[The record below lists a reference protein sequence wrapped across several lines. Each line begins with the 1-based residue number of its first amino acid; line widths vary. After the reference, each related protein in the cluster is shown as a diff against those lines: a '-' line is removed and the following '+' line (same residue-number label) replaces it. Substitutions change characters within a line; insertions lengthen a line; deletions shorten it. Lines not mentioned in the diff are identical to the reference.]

1 MPKCEHVNLLR
12 LGVNYKAISSI
23 CFNMLQLLRLVN
35 YEPNRYNNGYLFFIK
50 GEKMTEQKKVII
62 HLHTEIDDAGEKE
75 FISERHEGTYFKKED
90 KAVLLYTDRQ
100 NEMGE
105 IKNFITVQPDK
116 LSVKR
121 SGVISMQQIF
131 HVGRQTE
138 CMYKHPY
145 GSFLMEIK
153 TISLETASITDT
165 SGEIVAVYDMLFQ
178 NTTRRYTLTIDFE
191 EV

>member
-75 FISERHEGTYFKKED
+75 LILKKRIRQFFYIQID
-90 KAVLLYTDRQ
+90 KTKWEKSKTSLPSSL
-100 NEMGE
+100 
-105 IKNFITVQPDK
+105 INF
-116 LSVKR
+116 R
-121 SGVISMQQIF
+121 
-131 HVGRQTE
+131 
-138 CMYKHPY
+138 
-145 GSFLMEIK
+145 
-153 TISLETASITDT
+153 
-165 SGEIVAVYDMLFQ
+165 
-178 NTTRRYTLTIDFE
+178 
-191 EV
+191 